1 MAKKQDVSKK
11 VAVINETDLTKVKS
25 LLTSEQMNLLLAKT
39 PKSQIR
45 TRKAKGGG
53 QWDYVTGAYIK
64 KVLNLMFGFD
74 WDFNILNYEFDLNFG
89 QAFVHGRLTVTV
101 NDQWGNKRNIVK
113 EQFGRQEI
121 KFKNEWIDGK
131 KVKTQIPLDLGN
143 DMKAAA
149 TDALKKCAS
158 ELGIAQ
164 DIYAP
169 NEYKEIFVTPELE
182 DEELLEEIKTLL
194 DEYSEYLKEDDLMNI
209 ERVIDT
215 KETASYAKVHKLLI
229 KIKKS
234 KNG

>member
-1 MAKKQDVSKK
+1 MSKKTDITKK
-11 VAVINETDLTKVKS
+11 VAVINEHDLTKVKS
-25 LLTSEQMNLLLAKT
+25 LLTVDQLNLMLAKT
-39 PKSQIR
+39 PESQIR
-45 TRKAKGGG
+45 KRKAKGGG
-53 QWDYVTGAYIK
+53 TWDYVTGAYIK

-74 WDFNILNYEFDLNFG
+74 WDFNILDYKFDINVG
-89 QAFVHGRLTVTV
+89 QAFVHGRLTVSV
-101 NDQWGNKRNIVK
+101 VDNYGNVRKIIK

-121 KFKNEWIDGK
+121 KFKNEWVDGK
-131 KVKTQIPLDLGN
+131 KVKTNIPLDLGN

-169 NEYKEIFVTPELE
+169 NEYKEIFVTPTME
-182 DEELLEEIKTLL
+182 DDELLEEIVGLF
-194 DEYSEYLKEDDLMNI
+194 ESCGEYLSEDDALNI

-215 KETASYAKVHKLLI
+215 KEVSSYKKVHKFLL
-229 KIKKS
+229 KLNKQ